1 MLADRYY
8 RGAAVGK
15 QAIDSRDIAFEI
27 VGVVRTG
34 RYRNLQEAPL
44 PIVYY
49 PLAQEPEARMT
60 LVARTSSDPGR
71 HVETITGAMR
81 RVRSSVPV
89 FQSMTLEKYM
99 SEALTVERL
108 ATALV
113 ASCGAMALL
122 LAMVGVYGVMAF
134 AVALRAREIGVR
146 LALGARPLQIVRLVF
161 AEGFRVISI
170 GLAIGLAA
178 AVALPGL
185 LGFFLHD
192 MSGHDGL
199 SLAAAPSILALVA
212 AIAAIAPVRRA
223 LGVDPMIVL
232 RYQ

>member
-1 MLADRYY
+1 
-8 RGAAVGK
+8 
-15 QAIDSRDIAFEI
+15 
-27 VGVVRTG
+27 
-34 RYRNLQEAPL
+34 
-44 PIVYY
+44 
-49 PLAQEPEARMT
+49 MT

-89 FQSMTLEKYM
+89 FQSMTLDKYM

-113 ASCGAMALL
+113 GSCSAMALL

-134 AVALRAREIGVR
+134 AVARRAREIGVR

-161 AEGFRVISI
+161 AEGFRVIGI

-185 LGFFLHD
+185 LGFFLHG

-232 RYQ
+232 RQQ